1 MAKHK
6 YIQDFTSVSDTFDEL
21 VFFLFGWVL
30 NVPTAMVMSHKHTFF
45 LGKLD

>member
-6 YIQDFTSVSDTFDEL
+6 YIQDFTSVSYTFDEL
-21 VFFLFGWVL
+21 IFLFGSVL